1 MADTFQC
8 SVVTPEESV
17 LETEAK
23 HVNVPAHDGQI
34 GILANHAAL
43 LMKLGNGTLTVDLP
57 DGSQQQFELT
67 GGFGQMRDNKLTLIS
82 EKAEPVEAAAAG

>member
-8 SVVTPEESV
+8 TVVTPEASV

-23 HVNVPAHDGQI
+23 HVNVPAHDGQK

-43 LMKLGNGTLTVDLP
+43 LMKLGDGVLTVDLA
-57 DGSQQQFELT
+57 DGSKQQFTLS
-67 GGFGQMRDNKLTLIS
+67 GGFGQMRDNKLTLIT
-82 EKAEPVEAAAAG
+82 EKAEALEAATA